1 MMLFTRRPVIQT
13 ADTIEPI
20 ILPGGAT
27 LPVELR
33 RSARASRIALRLHP
47 SFASVELVVPQGT
60 SVARAVAFLESR
72 RGWIAAQAAKL
83 PPRVDFRDGAVFPV
97 LGRPH
102 LLVGV
107 GSGAGGR
114 VPPFRIADGRVEVT
128 GAPEH
133 LARRTRTGLARQ
145 AAMLLRDKTQT
156 LAATLDREVNQ
167 VTVGDA
173 KTRWGNCA
181 SSGKIRY
188 SWRLI
193 FAPEPVMDYVVA
205 HEVAH
210 LVEMNHSLRFWRVVE
225 QLRPGHAAER
235 HWLKHH
241 GAELLRYG

>member
-1 MMLFTRRPVIQT
+1 MLFTRRPLNET
-13 ADTIEPI
+13 ADRIQPVV
-20 ILPGGAT
+20 LPSGVT
-27 LPVELR
+27 LPVEIR

-60 SVARAVAFLESR
+60 SVARAVAFLDSR

-83 PPRVDFRDGAVFPV
+83 PPRIDFRNGAVFPV

-102 LLVGV
+102 LLVGI
-107 GSGAGGR
+107 GSGTGGR
-114 VPPFRIADGRVEVT
+114 VPPFRIAEDRVEVT

-145 AAMLLRDKTQT
+145 AALLLRDKTQT
-156 LAATLDREVNQ
+156 LAATLGRSITQ

-173 KTRWGNCA
+173 KTRWGSCA

-210 LVEMNHSLRFWRVVE
+210 LVEMNHSPRFWAVVE
-225 QLRPGHAAER
+225 QLRPGHAPER
-235 HWLKHH
+235 NWLKRH